1 MMNSIKIRLKFFI
14 LGAIAFLSLIF
25 LGWLAFNINNQGF
38 INLTQVFTDFKKVQ
52 KLQSDFI
59 EPLFTLRERNL
70 TLVMS
75 PNEDFKKE
83 ADIKLKEE
91 LTKLD
96 KTFKNTSE
104 KIYKKWENYKLL
116 LSTTRAYSL
125 EGFDEG
131 SFMNATSTERE
142 QFYDL
147 IGALKNLQE
156 QRLHDSES
164 TFIQAKDD
172 TTKSKYYIILG
183 FLLVGISSF
192 LFDLTVIKKI
202 VDSIEQVQTGLFDFF
217 KYLSNPKKGE
227 SKEFI
232 KLDTKDELGL
242 MAEGIN
248 YQVKLIQD
256 SLKNDYKLIE
266 EATNTLHELKEGKF
280 GKRLEENA
288 SSEELNTLKNVM
300 NEMIDNLENKIQEE
314 INNRMSQEK
323 LLVQQSKLA
332 AMGNMLGNIAHQW
345 RQPISEINAI
355 LMEVEAKTRYDK
367 IDEEFIL
374 KNIST
379 CYEVTE
385 HMSSTIGDFQNFF
398 KPSKEKVYFNV
409 HEVCISAIAVIN
421 ASLKFHNIDLKFKIN
436 ENSDVYGY
444 PREFAHAILNLLSNS
459 KDAIVERKV
468 EKPSIVLSI
477 KSGKSFVLIRIEDN
491 AGGINEEN
499 LEKVFEPY
507 FTTKHA
513 TQGTGIG
520 LYMTKMIIE
529 NNMNGIVD
537 VENSEKGAL
546 FTIKLPIWE
555 CKTNCVNLEI

>member
-1 MMNSIKIRLKFFI
+1 MNSIKIRLKFFI
-14 LGAIAFLSLIF
+14 LGAIAFLSLVF

-38 INLTQVFTDFKKVQ
+38 INLSQVFTDFKNVQ
-52 KLQSDFI
+52 KLQSDYI

-83 ADIKLKEE
+83 ADKRLIEE

-96 KTFKNTSE
+96 KTFKDAPLN
-104 KIYKKWENYKLL
+104 IYKKWKNYKLL
-116 LSTTRAYSL
+116 LLSTRQYSL

-147 IGALKNLQE
+147 IADLKLIQE
-156 QRLHDSES
+156 KRLNDSET
-164 TFIQAKDD
+164 TFMEAKDN

-192 LFDLTVIKKI
+192 IFDLTVIKKI
-202 VDSIEQVQTGLFDFF
+202 VDSIEKVQTGLFGFF
-217 KYLSNPKKGE
+217 TYLSNPKKE
-227 SKEFI
+227 DTEAFI
-232 KLDTKDELGL
+232 KLDTSDELGL
-242 MAEGIN
+242 MAKGIN
-248 YQVKLIQD
+248 SQVKLIK
-256 SLKNDYKLIE
+256 SALKNDYKLIE
-266 EATNTLHELKEGKF
+266 EATNTLHELKEGRF
-280 GKRLEENA
+280 GKRLTSDA
-288 SSEELNTLKNVM
+288 SSAELNTLKNVM

-314 INNRMSQEK
+314 ITNRSNQEK
-323 LLVQQSKLA
+323 LLAQQSKLA

-355 LMEVEAKTRYDK
+355 LMEVEAIARYDTLK
-367 IDEEFIL
+367 TEFLL
-374 KNIST
+374 KSIST
-379 CYEVTE
+379 CYDVTE

-398 KPSKEKVYFNV
+398 QPSKEKEFFNV
-409 HEVCISAIAVIN
+409 HEVCLSAISVIN
-421 ASLKFHNIDLKFKIN
+421 ASLKFHNIELEFKIN
-436 ENSDVYGY
+436 ENKDVFGY
-444 PREFAHAILNLLSNS
+444 PREFAHAILNILSNS
-459 KDAIVERKV
+459 KDVLEERKITNP
-468 EKPSIVLSI
+468 KIILSI
-477 KSGKSFVLIRIEDN
+477 KTGKQYTVIRIEDN
-491 AGGINEEN
+491 AGGIKSEN
-499 LEKVFEPY
+499 IDMIFEPY

-537 VENSEKGAL
+537 VENSEQGAL
-546 FTIKLPIWE
+546 FTIKLQ
-555 CKTNCVNLEI
+555 NNV